1 MKTESWFSQPTLRS
15 LGTITR
21 YELERITFF
30 YYRYINRYYKTYFSA
45 IATLDKA
52 TKPRII
58 TDHYKVYI
66 ENTS

>member
-21 YELERITFF
+21 YELERITF
-30 YYRYINRYYKTYFSA
+30 YKTYFSA